1 LTGLTT
7 QGLPQQDELMNEG
20 ASFWLF
26 QIPNMIL
33 AAAMYTLIG
42 RYILSLLFPH
52 DSDKTIWR
60 AFRGVTD
67 PILKFVRIATPAV
80 VPNGLVMVLAIFWM
94 LVLRIVLL
102 IAAILLGF
110 APKVGG

>member
-1 LTGLTT
+1 
-7 QGLPQQDELMNEG
+7 MNEG

-42 RYILSLLFPH
+42 RYILSLLFAQ

-60 AFRGVTD
+60 AFRGITD
-67 PILKFVRIATPAV
+67 PILKFVRGGSPAV
-80 VPNGLVMVLAIFWM
+80 IPNGLVMVLAIFWM
-94 LVLRIVLL
+94 LLLRIILL

>member
-1 LTGLTT
+1 
-7 QGLPQQDELMNEG
+7 MNEG

-26 QIPNMIL
+26 QIPNTIL